1 MKKHYSKL
9 LLSLTLASV
18 ISVNV
23 FGAVTFTDVNDKH
36 WAYTGISYMQEQG
49 YMTKNSSGEFKPSEE
64 ISYFDVAE
72 ILAKATG
79 YQDEL
84 VVKDMDPTL
93 KKQITDNYEKQKPVL
108 KTYTDKF
115 STWETRCNE
124 EIAYLLGRGY
134 LSQDELSRFMIKTAD
149 GKEVKNILTKQD
161 FVTML
166 VRVIGKEV
174 SAKSSY
180 TGKTNFQDND
190 LIREENRPYVAYY
203 NQIGLLNGDTKGNM
217 GANTK
222 VTRALGAQMT
232 YSALMYKEKLD
243 KENPTTPTTPEVTG
257 GITGT
262 VSKVVPKNNGTG
274 ETYVLLEVNGKT
286 TFYTANLTTK
296 VTDSKG
302 QALNLENVKV
312 GEKVNI
318 TVAKENGVEL
328 IKTIQLLNS
337 TGGSTP
343 TTPDTDTK
351 PTDGENQNSG
361 ESTSEQEATSYLGD
375 VENIGRSGSI
385 SISTSQ
391 GTVTYL
397 TGDTCEVLYDGQ
409 SLKLDELQIG
419 DRVRIYVEN
428 YKIVKINVLSRAEA
442 QATEAEFV
450 KVTNKVTSYNMTLLE
465 GTKEK
470 TVEVDKEATI
480 KRNGK
485 RATIEDLRVG
495 DKLTLT
501 MEGKVVVGIEATSE
515 ESSFVGTVESIIIS
529 NTPQLIVRSK
539 GELKTVNITTNTDLY
554 DSTSKSDVS
563 LREVLLGSKVEVLT
577 ESKEAVSV
585 VVKEKSTEISYKG
598 TVQYVGPSAK
608 YIDVVVEYD
617 ALTGETMTLK
627 RVNIPTQVKIIV
639 DREVGYRNQ
648 IKEGM
653 EVLMI
658 YNYGEDMAPQSIEVI
673 K

>member
-1 MKKHYSKL
+1 MRKHYSRL

-18 ISVNV
+18 ISVNT
-23 FGAVTFTDVNDKH
+23 FGAVTFTDVTDKH
-36 WAYTGISYMQEQG
+36 WAYPGISYMQDQG
-49 YMTKNSSGEFKPSEE
+49 YMTKNSSGEFKPAEE
-64 ISYFDVAE
+64 VSYFEVAE

-93 KKQITDNYEKQKPVL
+93 KKQIADNYEKQKPVL
-108 KTYTDKF
+108 KTYTDKY

-149 GKEVKNILTKQD
+149 GKEVKNTLTKQD
-161 FVTML
+161 LVTLL

-203 NQIGLLNGDTKGNM
+203 NQIGLLNGDAKGNM

-222 VTRALGAQMT
+222 VTRALCAQMT

-243 KENPTTPTTPEVTG
+243 KENQVTPPTTEVTN
-257 GITGT
+257 GITG
-262 VSKVVPKNNGTG
+262 KVNKIVPKNNDKG
-274 ETYVLLEVNGKT
+274 ENYVLLEVNGKT
-286 TFYTANLTTK
+286 TFYTANAATK
-296 VTDSKG
+296 VTNSNG
-302 QALNLENVKV
+302 QAVAFETLKV
-312 GEKVNI
+312 GEKVTI

-328 IKTIQLLNS
+328 IKTITLLNS
-337 TGGSTP
+337 TGDTTPTEDDDKNNGGST
-343 TTPDTDTK
+343 T
-351 PTDGENQNSG
+351 
-361 ESTSEQEATSYLGD
+361 EQETTTYLGD

-397 TGDTCEVLYDGQ
+397 TGDTCEILYNGQ
-409 SLKLDELQIG
+409 SLELDELQVG
-419 DRVRIYVEN
+419 DRVRIYVDN
-428 YKIVKINVLSRAEA
+428 YKVVKINVLTRAEA
-442 QATEAEFV
+442 SSTTAEFM

-501 MEGKVVVGIEATSE
+501 MDGTVVVGIEATSE

-598 TVQYVGPSAK
+598 TVQYVGPGAK

-627 RVNIPTQVKIIV
+627 RVNVPTQVKIIV

-673 K
+673 AK